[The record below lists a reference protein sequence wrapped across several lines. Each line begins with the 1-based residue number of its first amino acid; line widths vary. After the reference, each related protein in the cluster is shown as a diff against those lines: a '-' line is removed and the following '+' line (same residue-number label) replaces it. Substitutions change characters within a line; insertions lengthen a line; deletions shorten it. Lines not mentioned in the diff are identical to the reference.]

1 MQNAY
6 SCPFTLLSSLIYI
19 LNAHLH
25 LSLENVFLLC
35 NTFGQCEMHIHVLLH
50 LLLKTNKD
58 IIN

>member
-1 MQNAY
+1 MHIHVLLHY
-6 SCPFTLLSSLIYI
+6 SLLIYI